1 MERGLLALDTSVFEG
16 NVFEK
21 EGLGRVTGDLVGP
34 WDFWPGR
41 GLALDKLSSNDAVGM
56 RVTRLEGTYIVVRF
70 TALRAADG
78 VKSWTSPA
86 ELAESLWT
94 GTVAASADEAKHM
107 ITTVN
112 SMKGK
117 CIINCGFENASLS
130 ECGGNGFL
138 VSEYCLRHSGH
149 MCGLMAQAVRRMT
162 EMRRQ

>member
-1 MERGLLALDTSVFEG
+1 MGLLARARFGFE
-16 NVFEK
+16 
-21 EGLGRVTGDLVGP
+21 
-34 WDFWPGR
+34 
-41 GLALDKLSSNDAVGM
+41 DKLSSNDAVGM

-70 TALRAADG
+70 KALRAADG

-112 SMKGK
+112 STMKRK

-130 ECGGNGFL
+130 ECGENGFL
-138 VSEYCLRHSGH
+138 VGEHCLRHSGH
-149 MCGLMAQAVRRMT
+149 LCGLMAHSRTANDLDAKTVREDRT
-162 EMRRQ
+162 GRTRARDLTTRS